1 MGHEATGSVNGWGP
15 VGVILSLGLSV
26 TLPQA
31 VCVGVSGI
39 ASIGEAVSVWEAI
52 TIYTALERVFSGLGS
67 QVSSSG
73 SLLGRCVVWEKE
85 ILEVLT

>member
-26 TLPQA
+26 TLPKA

-39 ASIGEAVSVWEAI
+39 ASVGEAVSVWVVE
-52 TIYTALERVFSGLGS
+52 TVSLDCVFIGLGS
-67 QVSSSG
+67 KVSSSG